1 MATDLNEI
9 MARIIKS
16 SMAVQK
22 RAETYAKNME
32 IDASLPDDSY
42 TIKEDIIVDKLISN
56 VVKNTLDFQLDQIK
70 NTFDFKA
77 DQTKNVF
84 DFKVAQA
91 ENYAKAVGMDEANTK
106 MLVIME
112 TQGGNAAAKAMMEDC
127 GGDYAAMR
135 ARYG

>member
-56 VVKNTLDFQLDQIK
+56 VVK